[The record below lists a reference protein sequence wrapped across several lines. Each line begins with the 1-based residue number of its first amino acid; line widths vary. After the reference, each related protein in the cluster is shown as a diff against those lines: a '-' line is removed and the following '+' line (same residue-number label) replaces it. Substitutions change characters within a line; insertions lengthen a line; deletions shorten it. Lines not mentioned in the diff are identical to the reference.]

1 MSEIK
6 LKRCPFC
13 GYEAKSV
20 KAHRVFEKPY
30 VVVCEN
36 EKCRASVGM
45 FSATKEEAIK
55 QWNTRKQMKEIVE
68 RLEER
73 TEYFKDCTKYGN
85 ETEEQEERSYSTMML
100 YEVASL
106 VEDMI
111 DVVKEVGGMNE
122 T

>member
-6 LKRCPFC
+6 LLPCPFC

-20 KAHRVFEKPY
+20 KAHGIFEKPY

-55 QWNTRKQMKEIVE
+55 QWNTRKPMQEIVE
-68 RLEER
+68 RLEEAKVCVIDD
-73 TEYFKDCTKYGN
+73 Y
-85 ETEEQEERSYSTMML
+85 TEEY
-100 YEVASL
+100 
-106 VEDMI
+106 EDMVFLEEAI
-111 DVVKEVGGMNE
+111 GIVREAGGMNE
-122 T
+122 L